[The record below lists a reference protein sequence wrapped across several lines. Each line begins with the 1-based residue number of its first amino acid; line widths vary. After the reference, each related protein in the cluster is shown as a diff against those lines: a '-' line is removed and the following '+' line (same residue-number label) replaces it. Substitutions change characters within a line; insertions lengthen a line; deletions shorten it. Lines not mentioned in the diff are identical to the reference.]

1 MKRGREERLS
11 GLPQGA
17 YNPTGIGAGYQILKG
32 DTFLVCNAVGT
43 IIFLA
48 KKMYDTSLFMQ
59 AVFNDDSLFGLYGY
73 ARRCF
78 CDVHKTSYRDG
89 EFT

>member
-32 DTFLVCNAVGT
+32 DTFLVCNAAGT
-43 IIFLA
+43 KIFLA
-48 KKMYDTSLFMQ
+48 KKLCSTSFFIQ
-59 AVFNDDSLFGLYGY
+59 AVLNDDSLIRL
-73 ARRCF
+73 
-78 CDVHKTSYRDG
+78 
-89 EFT
+89 